1 MRCDGRKSTQ
11 ILRDCEMLVA
21 EYDGKL
27 LRLYVA
33 ARDTRALEQRLL
45 ACGVGPI
52 TMNIFFARAA
62 PLLDQSV
69 SQSSAGHRQIGKA
82 PIRRPARYD
91 RKSVTFARWKRGS
104 SGDGV
109 NSHQHRSLSV
119 IKLLALQRGNV
130 VDDRPYSGTQHPRHK
145 ARCSSPHR
153 HFSASSNLHFLGC
166 DAKLHNAI
174 FLGVGLEADQ
184 RKLMAPA

>member
-1 MRCDGRKSTQ
+1 MRRSLTSPKNILAAGGDFLVYPVMREGGYVRCDGRKSTQ

-27 LRLYVA
+27 LRLHVT

-69 SQSSAGHRQIGKA
+69 
-82 PIRRPARYD
+82 
-91 RKSVTFARWKRGS
+91 
-104 SGDGV
+104 
-109 NSHQHRSLSV
+109 
-119 IKLLALQRGNV
+119 
-130 VDDRPYSGTQHPRHK
+130 
-145 ARCSSPHR
+145 
-153 HFSASSNLHFLGC
+153 
-166 DAKLHNAI
+166 
-174 FLGVGLEADQ
+174 VGL
-184 RKLMAPA
+184 PATIERA